1 MRHRVV
7 RNRWTLAGLALVTL
21 LGLAAL
27 AAPWLAPGDPT
38 RGDLAAALRS
48 PSMAYLLGTDAQG
61 RDVLTRVL
69 FGARLSLAVGLASQ
83 VIALAA
89 GLALGLTAGFYGRW
103 VDAVVMRVAD
113 VTLAFPSLLLL
124 IAVAAAVRPSLPVV
138 CVVIGLVGWAGMARL
153 VRGQVLVA
161 RGLDYVQAARAL
173 GVSDARLVARHVLPN
188 VLGPVI
194 VAGTL
199 GVGGAIMAE
208 AALSFVGLGAQPPTP
223 SWGSMIAEG
232 RDLLRVAPWVSL
244 FPGLAI
250 GVTLAA
256 RALPL
261 VRGDIVLVSDR
272 EFPANVYPWLLLK
285 KQGIEVELAPCAPE
299 GWPDEEY
306 LVERLH
312 DPRVRVLAVSF
323 VQFSN
328 GYRADLARL
337 GAACRAN
344 GTFLVVD
351 GIQGVGNCVLDVRE
365 TPVDILACGGQKWL
379 LAPWGSGSVDARRE
393 LISVLEP
400 AVAGWMAFEGT
411 DDFSRLTEYNPTFR
425 SDARRFE
432 MVTLPFQDFVGMTTS
447 VAMLAE
453 LGVDDVEQYTRA
465 LHEPVF
471 RWADENGVRVVSPR
485 DDAHRSAI
493 VCLAPAHPAEAYHAL
508 KRAHVVCSLREG
520 AIRLAPHCYNTVEE
534 MERVLDVLDQL
545 E

>member
-7 RNRWTLAGLALVTL
+7 WNRWTLAGLAVVTL

-27 AAPWLAPGDPT
+27 AAPWLAPGDAT

-48 PSMAYLLGTDAQG
+48 PSSAYLLGTDAQG
-61 RDVLTRVL
+61 RDVLSRVL

-173 GVSDARLVARHVLPN
+173 GASDARLVARHVLPN

-194 VAGTL
+194 VAATL

-223 SWGSMIAEG
+223 SWGAMIAEG

-250 GVTLAA
+250 GVTVLGVN
-256 RALPL
+256 L
-261 VRGDIVLVSDR
+261 VGDGLRD
-272 EFPANVYPWLLLK
+272 A
-285 KQGIEVELAPCAPE
+285 
-299 GWPDEEY
+299 
-306 LVERLH
+306 
-312 DPRVRVLAVSF
+312 
-323 VQFSN
+323 
-328 GYRADLARL
+328 
-337 GAACRAN
+337 
-344 GTFLVVD
+344 
-351 GIQGVGNCVLDVRE
+351 LDVR
-365 TPVDILACGGQKWL
+365 A
-379 LAPWGSGSVDARRE
+379 
-393 LISVLEP
+393 
-400 AVAGWMAFEGT
+400 
-411 DDFSRLTEYNPTFR
+411 
-425 SDARRFE
+425 
-432 MVTLPFQDFVGMTTS
+432 
-447 VAMLAE
+447 
-453 LGVDDVEQYTRA
+453 
-465 LHEPVF
+465 
-471 RWADENGVRVVSPR
+471 
-485 DDAHRSAI
+485 
-493 VCLAPAHPAEAYHAL
+493 
-508 KRAHVVCSLREG
+508 
-520 AIRLAPHCYNTVEE
+520 
-534 MERVLDVLDQL
+534 
-545 E
+545 